1 MKKNPKDGGRYQE
14 SVKAVKT
21 ATAKIARACE
31 KQFKLPPG
39 VVRISLT
46 KLAPKTRDRLVA
58 EFK

>member
-1 MKKNPKDGGRYQE
+1 MKKDPKDGGRYQK
-14 SVKAVKT
+14 SVRDLKA

-31 KQFKLPPG
+31 KEFKLPSG

-46 KLAPKTRDRLVA
+46 KLAPKTRDRLVE